1 MIFVVATI
9 EIAEGKRDAFLHEF
23 HRVMPAVL
31 KEEGCIEY
39 GPAIDVD
46 TLIPA
51 QDDPRPNV
59 VVVMEKWESI
69 EALEDHLIASHMIEY
84 RERVKELVNN
94 VNLQVL
100 EPAAD
105 PQG

>member
-9 EIAEGKRDAFLHEF
+9 EVEEGKRDVFLREF
-23 HRVMPAVL
+23 HRVMPQVL
-31 KEEGCIEY
+31 QEDGCIEY
-39 GPAIDVD
+39 GPAVDVD

-51 QDDPRPNV
+51 QEDPRPNV

-84 RERVKELVNN
+84 RERVKELVTN

-100 EPAAD
+100 EPAAKPED
-105 PQG
+105 